1 MLIVADDLTGA
12 ADSAGAFAAAGHR
25 ATVLIGR
32 TSSASDDP
40 DEVLAIDT
48 DGRAVDV
55 DEAIR
60 RTVDAVRTGPPGPV
74 FVKIDSTLRGHV
86 GATVMAALGA
96 LASPPERIVVCP
108 AFPRLG
114 RTVVDEHVH
123 VGSVPI
129 EAGSLRDALRDLSP
143 ATARA
148 DTDVEIDVV
157 VPDAVSDD
165 DLARVVRTLHDPR
178 HPGRTLWVGSAGLA
192 HELARVTAP
201 TGRMVLERAP
211 ADRVAVVV
219 GSLHDASA
227 AQLDELDAG
236 PAAAQVAVYRIDPRD
251 HDAVFQLA
259 STALIGVDGLV
270 LTGGATA
277 RAVLDA
283 LGVDRFAVG
292 GEVETGVPWSVAGCP
307 GWNPRRCSLV
317 TKAGGF
323 GDAGALRRAVQF
335 LRGEAQ

>member
-12 ADSAGAFAAAGHR
+12 ADSAAAFAAAGHR
-25 ATVLIGR
+25 ATVFIGPSR
-32 TSSASDDP
+32 RAATDP
-40 DEVLAIDT
+40 EEVVSIDT

-55 DEAIR
+55 AEAIR
-60 RTVDAVRTGPPGPV
+60 RTADAVRTTVPGPV

-86 GATVMAALGA
+86 GATVMATLRALSA
-96 LASPPERIVVCP
+96 PPERIVVCP

-114 RTVVDEHVH
+114 RTVVEQHVH
-123 VGSVPI
+123 VSSAPI
-129 EAGSLRDALRDLSP
+129 DDGSLRDALRDLSP
-143 ATARA
+143 ATART

-165 DLARVVRTLHDPR
+165 DLARIVRTMHDPR

-201 TGRMVLERAP
+201 TGRVVLERTP
-211 ADRVAVVV
+211 ASRIAVVV
-219 GSLHDASA
+219 GSLHLALG
-227 AQLDELDAG
+227 AQLAELDSALPG
-236 PAAAQVAVYRIDPRD
+236 LPAAVYRVDPRD
-251 HDAVFQLA
+251 RGAVDQLA
-259 STALIGVDGLV
+259 STALRDVDGLV

-283 LGVDRFAVG
+283 LGIDHLAIG
-292 GEVETGVPWSVAGCP
+292 GEVENGIPWAIP
-307 GWNPRRCSLV
+307 GAEGGLPTCRSLV

-323 GDAGALRRAVQF
+323 GDAGALRRAVEF
-335 LRGEAQ
+335 LGSEPT